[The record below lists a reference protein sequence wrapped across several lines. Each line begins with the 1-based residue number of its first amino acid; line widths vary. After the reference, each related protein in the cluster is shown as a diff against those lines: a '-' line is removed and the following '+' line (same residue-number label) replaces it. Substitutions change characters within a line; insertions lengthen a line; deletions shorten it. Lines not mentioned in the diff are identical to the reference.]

1 MPFWSRDLSSK
12 ERAAFTRKQKGSME
26 MVPISIAR
34 PPWAPHMHLN
44 QETKQGVILLPRVRE
59 TPDTRV
65 SLSTIM
71 ACG

>member
-1 MPFWSRDLSSK
+1 
-12 ERAAFTRKQKGSME
+12 ME